1 MIIAIMGFAGTGK
14 TMLGVWLSAR
24 YKYLANYDIV
34 SNVKS
39 LTFRDYDVETQF
51 IVLIDSI
58 KENRDTSPNKKLL
71 FVDEIQQY
79 LDSRESM
86 TTKNKKLTKYFYQVR
101 KFGFDMIYTL
111 QDFRS
116 ADIRLRRIT
125 EMYILPAYNSSNK
138 VLSFTVYDVYGE
150 FITEKKIRISDNIL
164 NAYNTYEDIENTVIL
179 T

>member
-58 KENRDTSPNKKLL
+58 KENRD
-71 FVDEIQQY
+71 Y
-79 LDSRESM
+79 
-86 TTKNKKLTKYFYQVR
+86 
-101 KFGFDMIYTL
+101 YT
-111 QDFRS
+111 
-116 ADIRLRRIT
+116 
-125 EMYILPAYNSSNK
+125 
-138 VLSFTVYDVYGE
+138 
-150 FITEKKIRISDNIL
+150 
-164 NAYNTYEDIENTVIL
+164 
-179 T
+179 

>member
-24 YKYLANYDIV
+24 YKYIGGYEIV

-39 LTFRDYDVETQF
+39 LTFSDYDVETQF
-51 IVLIDSI
+51 IILIDSI
-58 KENRDTSPNKKLL
+58 KENRDILPKKKLL

-79 LDSRESM
+79 LDSREAM
-86 TTKNKKLTKYFYQVR
+86 TSKNKKLTKYFYQVR

-111 QDFRS
+111 QDFHS

-125 EMYILPAYNSSNK
+125 EMYILPNYNK
-138 VLSFTVYDVYGE
+138 QTHILSFSIYDVYGE
-150 FITEKKIRISDNIL
+150 FIAEKRINITDRIL
-164 NAYNTYEDIENTVIL
+164 NSYNTYEDIDNSVIL